1 MIEEAI
7 ERIKIEFEQVEQDL
21 QDPDI
26 VSDIKKLSEI
36 SVKRARLK
44 NILEINDNVRK
55 FLEDIEEYKEMM
67 KDPDIDT
74 EFRESLAEE
83 LKEIVEKL
91 PELQQKLKY
100 SLIPPDPKDAKD
112 AIVEVRAGTGG
123 DEAAIFAGD
132 IYRMY
137 VRYCEK
143 NNFTCKLISVTPSES
158 GGYRE
163 ISMAISGGENPYGN
177 FKYEAGVH
185 RVQRVPQTE
194 SQGRVH
200 TSAISVAV
208 IPEADDVDIK
218 VEEKDIRVDTYR
230 ASGAGGQHVNKT
242 DSAVRMTHIPTGVV
256 AACQDERSQIQNR
269 ARALQVLKAKIH
281 EKMVREQEIKYA
293 DAVKTMVGSGDRSDK
308 IRTYNYPQNR
318 MTDHRINLTIYNLD
332 GIMEGDINKI
342 IDALRTTDYDEFLKN
357 L

>member
-7 ERIKIEFEQVEQDL
+7 ERIKIEFEQAEQDL

-26 VSDIKKLSEI
+26 VSDVKKLSEV
-36 SVKRARLK
+36 SVKRSRLK
-44 NILEINDNVRK
+44 NILDLNAQFVQAKQDVV
-55 FLEDIEEYKEMM
+55 EYKEMI
-67 KDPDIDT
+67 KDPETDE
-74 EFRESLAEE
+74 EFKQSLEEE
-83 LKEIVEKL
+83 LKEIEESL
-91 PELQQKLKY
+91 PELEKQVKY
-100 SLIPPDPKDAKD
+100 SLIPADPKDAKD

-163 ISMAISGGENPYGN
+163 ISFGISGGENPYGH

-208 IPEADDVDIK
+208 IPEADDIDLKI
-218 VEEKDIRVDTYR
+218 EEKDIRVDTYR
-230 ASGAGGQHVNKT
+230 SSGAGGQHVNKT
-242 DSAVRMTHIPTGVV
+242 DSAVRMTHIPTGIVV
-256 AACQDERSQIQNR
+256 ACQDERSQRQNR
-269 ARALQVLKAKIH
+269 ERAMQVLKAKIY
-281 EKMVREQEIKYA
+281 EKMVREQESQYA
-293 DAVKTMVGSGDRSDK
+293 DAVKSMVGSGDRSDK
-308 IRTYNYPQNR
+308 VRTYNYPQNR

-332 GIMEGDINKI
+332 GIMDGDIAKI
-342 IDALRTTDYDEFLKN
+342 IEALRTTDYDEFLKN